1 MSQMDS
7 QIVLTVIVKY
17 VQLAVEETDVLV
29 LDVALMVELVL
40 VQLSTVLE
48 LMELAQP
55 LLKPVVFG
63 NKIDFIWF
71 ELWHHEG
78 RRARHG
84 VSMMGPDYTHWHGMY
99 DVAKNFYTE
108 FIPELEAL
116 VEKYLLSKEPSQV
129 EQAKRLQEWLN
140 KVLTSNNHKWFVN

>member
-1 MSQMDS
+1 MKNVCFNCHNEAFVDNFYAQYDG
-7 QIVLTVIVKY
+7 
-17 VQLAVEETDVLV
+17 
-29 LDVALMVELVL
+29 L
-40 VQLSTVLE
+40 VQLYNDKFAQPGKE

-116 VEKYLLSKEPSQV
+116 VEKHLLSEEPSQV
-129 EQAKRLQEWLN
+129 QQAKRLQEWLN
-140 KVLTSNNHKWFVN
+140 TVLTSDNHKWFVH